1 MSYNITFQVEYGMI
15 IISLMLLCDFVNI
28 IPLEFQNISEIA
40 PLVSKNAITHR
51 P

>member
-1 MSYNITFQVEYGMI
+1 MSYNITFQVQYGI